1 MMLLELLDEYT
12 QQKLRLKSLQEQEK
26 MSSELFT
33 IFSKELLLV
42 VLQEFLPNLE
52 EVMNAHL
59 AQVVNWEV
67 KFVLDS

>member
-26 MSSELFT
+26 MSNELFT

-59 AQVVNWEV
+59 AQVVDWEV